1 MNRIFILNPK
11 GGSGKST
18 IAIHSA
24 VGFAALGYKVLLVD
38 SDVEQL
44 TSYTFYL
51 SRKILSESLT
61 GELTVQLPL
70 FHCEKVEVEKLVN
83 FVLLQSKN
91 YDFIIVDSPGSSLQN
106 YTSDIIAAAD
116 TIIAP
121 INESFVDLQ
130 ALRDSLFF
138 SELCKM
144 KERSV
149 LGTQNKRNITIVT
162 TRRSPLWSNHQEEF
176 YEQLSLIK
184 KKHNIDFIEGFFE
197 SISFKEMFRK
207 GLTILDHPYLNT
219 VPSNVQR
226 KAIQSIKH
234 YIKYIVQKMLTNQY
248 LS

>member
-1 MNRIFILNPK
+1 MNRIFIVNPK

-24 VGFAALGYKVLLVD
+24 VGFAALGYKVLLID
-38 SDVEQL
+38 SDVDQL
-44 TSYTFYL
+44 TSYNFYL
-51 SRKILSESLT
+51 NRKKFHESFST
-61 GELTVQLPL
+61 EYAINIPL
-70 FHCEKVEVEKLVN
+70 FHCEKVEIDKLIN

-91 YDFIIVDSPGSSLQN
+91 YDFIIVDSPGSTLHN

-116 TIIAP
+116 TIISP

-130 ALRDSLFF
+130 ALKDSLFF

-144 KERSV
+144 KEKTV
-149 LGTQNKRNITIVT
+149 LGTQNKRSVTIVT
-162 TRRSPLWSNHQEEF
+162 TRRSPIWSYHQEEF
-176 YEQLSLIK
+176 YEQLDLIK
-184 KKHNIDFIEGFFE
+184 KTYNIDFLEGFFE

-207 GLTILDHPYLNT
+207 GLTILDHSYLNT
-219 VPSNVQR
+219 SPSNVQR